1 MKRLTFFVKG
11 NVDVRDSLHFCR
23 IGGELVWNG
32 INEVLRR
39 RRAKSLAR
47 VKHETWTR
55 SDALLECGGTVP
67 AALAGR
73 DLPLGAYSLASQFSN
88 AVFTTT
94 ADAIFL
100 SIQPDV
106 TTSLMRHRRENFLFY
121 PSDAETW
128 ATDDQVWLRSNYE
141 TNGLLSVDIAMRN
154 LAAVVAKIRC
164 HSEAPILIYNLSPV
178 IPGEQIHCY
187 AGLGETFSNRIRKFN
202 LALAGLSTI
211 VRLKKKIPED
221 VAIISFDESEA
232 FGLFYCPIT
241 HGRQPLEQI
250 GKLAVNTLLNSIAQ
264 PKGYKQLYLESELI
278 IGKSCAE

>member
-1 MKRLTFFVKG
+1 MSLVKRLTFFVKG

-128 ATDDQVWLRSNYE
+128 ATDDQVWLRSDYE

-164 HSEAPILIYNLSPV
+164 HSEAPILIYNLSPI

-202 LALAGLSTI
+202 LALAGLSEDSGISIIDVDAI
-211 VRLKKKIPED
+211 VARHGADALKLDAVHLK
-221 VAIISFDESEA
+221 
-232 FGLFYCPIT
+232 PI
-241 HGRQPLEQI
+241 GYSL
-250 GKLAVNTLLNSIAQ
+250 LAEEVVRVLDDLGILDQAT
-264 PKGYKQLYLESELI
+264 P
-278 IGKSCAE
+278 